1 MLFLMDIWSSFF
13 QLMFQDAEFE
23 PLFWIPFVWQ
33 TLEQQLAALKTEM
46 EQLRQEKVSEEQS
59 SSAAQLQG
67 LQAQL
72 VTHTH
77 THIKVSLQK
86 PLLSLSIC
94 SSHL

>member
-23 PLFWIPFVWQ
+23 PLFWIPFVLQ

-77 THIKVSLQK
+77 K
-86 PLLSLSIC
+86 SLSTETFTESKYLLI
-94 SSHL
+94 SPVG